1 MLGRPD
7 PSSAHPTQTGS
18 QSDLPGP
25 RPAGWWHDTGMES
38 WRPDR
43 FCRGPG
49 LGGEGRQPG
58 REVLDADGRLWGT
71 VKWREIEQS
80 WAHGAEGL
88 SGHRWASGCSLCVFP
103 STELG
108 SPPSH
113 PITTG
118 SVGPEDACQLL
129 QRALSASHLPPTP
142 RPLPPEIS
150 KNWKIRSR
158 REVWGKPSLQDDCDV
173 CRNTR
178 VFTEWVLS
186 GWFSLFCSGQNTG
199 NGLRLQLRA
208 GLEESLGSR
217 KPLFQ
222 VQRGLQRLFCSCAE
236 NVKHSQYP
244 EGSGLAAQ
252 IHPLPIHRTQ
262 MLRAVLSQVSVH
274 SVRGH
279 LHQESRPS
287 LCGPAYH
294 AWGTNRCF
302 FPLYVWNYAWHS
314 VKTHRYCRLHKCK
327 RRPVTTCMECLLWAR
342 SWACTPKF
350 SSPKKPMS

>member
-1 MLGRPD
+1 
-7 PSSAHPTQTGS
+7 
-18 QSDLPGP
+18 
-25 RPAGWWHDTGMES
+25 MES

-49 LGGEGRQPG
+49 LGGEGRRPG

-199 NGLRLQLRA
+199 NGLRLQLK
-208 GLEESLGSR
+208 GW
-217 KPLFQ
+217 
-222 VQRGLQRLFCSCAE
+222 
-236 NVKHSQYP
+236 
-244 EGSGLAAQ
+244 
-252 IHPLPIHRTQ
+252 
-262 MLRAVLSQVSVH
+262 
-274 SVRGH
+274 VRGKGGG
-279 LHQESRPS
+279 LPVRLAQRTGEPREPRRVRPS
-287 LCGPAYH
+287 AEGGRCCPAVVTH
-294 AWGTNRCF
+294 PEAGFWDRCRAPLGGGSLSSEF
-302 FPLYVWNYAWHS
+302 QPSDGASPNLSFPICVLTMVS
-314 VKTHRYCRLHKCK
+314 T
-327 RRPVTTCMECLLWAR
+327 
-342 SWACTPKF
+342 SWDCCDDRGKN
-350 SSPKKPMS
+350 M